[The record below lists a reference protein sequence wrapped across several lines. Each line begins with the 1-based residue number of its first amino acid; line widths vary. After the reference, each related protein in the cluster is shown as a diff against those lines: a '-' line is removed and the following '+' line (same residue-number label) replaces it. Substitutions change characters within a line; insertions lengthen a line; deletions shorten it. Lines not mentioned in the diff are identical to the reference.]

1 MKEEIRVTV
10 WSFLA
15 EGIMCLV
22 LVSAALTLLTLVAYG
37 PRSGTEEIWYNLWFV
52 SRNYVVLL
60 ALWRLRLMRRIY
72 HWGGQ

>member
-15 EGIMCLV
+15 VGMMCLV
-22 LVSAALTLLTLVAYG
+22 LVSAALALLTLVGYG
-37 PRSGTEEIWYNLWFV
+37 PRSGTEEIWWFV

-60 ALWRLRLMRRIY
+60 ALW
-72 HWGGQ
+72 